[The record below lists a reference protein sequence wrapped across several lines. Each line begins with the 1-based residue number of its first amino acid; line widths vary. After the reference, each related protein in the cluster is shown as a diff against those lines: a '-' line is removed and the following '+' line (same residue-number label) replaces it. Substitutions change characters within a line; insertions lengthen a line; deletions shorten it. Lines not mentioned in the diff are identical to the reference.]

1 MDGNR
6 GDSCFEPMHW
16 DVSNGFKVDQD
27 SLLVVLMDFLA
38 IRFVQ
43 KVAADSSGL
52 ACGGMRLLQ
61 VKATRA
67 AALPI
72 HGRFLGHIP
81 TALEEVRLGVLEV
94 VGVILVDIDNGSPSA
109 LGGVALQVG
118 FGKVLDLEAAW
129 VPTYL
134 DPGVVNHIA
143 WFDTFVTIR
152 LDDLGT
158 WFIKKGVII
167 AQKLR
172 TALHALVPLGHL
184 A

>member
-1 MDGNR
+1 M
-6 GDSCFEPMHW
+6 
-16 DVSNGFKVDQD
+16 
-27 SLLVVLMDFLA
+27 
-38 IRFVQ
+38 
-43 KVAADSSGL
+43 
-52 ACGGMRLLQ
+52 
-61 VKATRA
+61 
-67 AALPI
+67 
-72 HGRFLGHIP
+72 
-81 TALEEVRLGVLEV
+81 
-94 VGVILVDIDNGSPSA
+94 VDINNGSPSA
-109 LGGVALQVG
+109 LGSVALQVG

-172 TALHALVPLGHL
+172 TALHAPIPLGHL